1 MRIDTKQVFTVG
13 IVAISIFAG
22 IRWLRNP
29 PEGSVE
35 GTPKLTTVPQIKNA
49 VSSDELNNTLPQKEA
64 SLKAPETLVEDPQ
77 RPGVTMNP
85 RSEASK
91 KEFLTTSRLSV
102 NLPDDFTYQTLDVAD
117 GVTGLR
123 GTDENSK
130 INFAILAK
138 QGVSNPNDVPQFLSD
153 QGNLIPG
160 FESGAAAASQ
170 MGAGRQLV
178 PAEGSGVEQVHYWE
192 LKKGDQI
199 TQVVFANRKDGL
211 GSYLFVIDGASK
223 KVDAQEGRF
232 EDMLAH
238 LKAK

>member
-13 IVAISIFAG
+13 IVAIAIFAG
-22 IRWLRNP
+22 IRLLRKQ
-29 PEGSVE
+29 PEGSIE
-35 GTPKLTTVPQIKNA
+35 GTPKLTTVPQKKNA
-49 VSSDELNNTLPQKEA
+49 ISSDELNNTLPQKEA
-64 SLKAPETLVEDPQ
+64 ILKAPETVVEDPQ

-138 QGVSNPNDVPQFLSD
+138 QGVSNPNDVPQKC
-153 QGNLIPG
+153 GPPG
-160 FESGAAAASQ
+160 ARLTERYGEV
-170 MGAGRQLV
+170 R
-178 PAEGSGVEQVHYWE
+178 PR
-192 LKKGDQI
+192 D
-199 TQVVFANRKDGL
+199 RDGK
-211 GSYLFVIDGASK
+211 SREARARPN
-223 KVDAQEGRF
+223 VDNPF
-232 EDMLAH
+232 SMTN
-238 LKAK
+238 